1 MDLPQLP
8 PQLFINGDWNFLFQ
22 CAKALKQL
30 VDQFNRLPNFYSKGK
45 WSLRILEIMK
55 KQIESVSSKKKV
67 YLNIWV
73 IFQKNF
79 FEKVV
84 MEN

>member
-8 PQLFINGDWNFLFQ
+8 QQLFINGDWNYLFQ

-30 VDQFNRLPNFYSKGK
+30 VDQFNRIPNFYSKGK

-55 KQIESVSSKKKV
+55 KLPENV
-67 YLNIWV
+67 
-73 IFQKNF
+73 KNF
-79 FEKVV
+79 F
-84 MEN
+84 